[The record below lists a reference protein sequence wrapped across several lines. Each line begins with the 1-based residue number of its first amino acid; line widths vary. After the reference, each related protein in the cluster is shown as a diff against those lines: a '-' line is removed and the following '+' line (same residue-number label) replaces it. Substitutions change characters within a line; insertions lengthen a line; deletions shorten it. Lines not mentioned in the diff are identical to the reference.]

1 MTCIAAIV
9 EDGKVWM
16 SSDSA
21 GVAGYDLMIRRDPKI
36 YKVGEFIFGFTS
48 SFRMGQLLGY
58 KFAPPEQSQKDTVER
73 YINTAFIDS
82 LRQTLKDGGFS
93 NTTNGVESAGEFLVG
108 YRGRLF
114 RICGDY
120 QVGELLVNFDSVGAA
135 LRMRLALCMPRLAS
149 QPQSVCL

>member
-1 MTCIAAIV
+1 
-9 EDGKVWM
+9 
-16 SSDSA
+16 
-21 GVAGYDLMIRRDPKI
+21 
-36 YKVGEFIFGFTS
+36 
-48 SFRMGQLLGY
+48 LLGY

-120 QVGELLVNFDSVGAA
+120 QVGELLVNFDSVGCGAPYALGALHATVGQPAA
-135 LRMRLALCMPRLAS
+135 ERLSIAMKAAEAC
-149 QPQSVCL
+149 SVGVRAPFLTESL